1 MDDPRTVVRRY
12 LSDVLVGGNAR
23 TARRLIANEPL
34 RQRVAAFRRAFPD
47 LSVEPDL
54 LIAED
59 DLVAMR
65 ATGRGT
71 HLGTFQG
78 HPPTGCSWSATCT
91 ALYRVQSGA
100 IVDAWVQWDLLAI
113 LEQIGAVRRSNAAT
127 A

>member
-12 LSDVLVGGNAR
+12 LSDVLTGGNAR
-23 TARRLIANEPL
+23 MASGLIANEPF
-34 RQRVAAFRRAFPD
+34 RQRVMAFRRAFPD
-47 LSVEPDL
+47 VSVEPDL
-54 LIAED
+54 LIAEG

-78 HPPTGCSWSATCT
+78 IAPTGHSWSATCT
-91 ALYRVQSGA
+91 ALYRVQGGA

-113 LEQIGAVRRSNAAT
+113 LEQIGAVRRSEAAT

>member
-1 MDDPRTVVRRY
+1 MDEPRIVVRRY

-47 LSVEPDL
+47 LTLEPEL

-71 HLGTFQG
+71 HLGMFQG
-78 HPPTGCSWSATCT
+78 VEPTGRTWSATCT
-91 ALYRVQSGA
+91 ALYRVEGGA

-113 LEQIGAVRRSNAAT
+113 LEQIGAVRRSAAAT

>member
-23 TARRLIANEPL
+23 TAKRLIANEPF

-54 LIAED
+54 LIAEG

-65 ATGRGT
+65 AIGRAT

-78 HPPTGCSWSATCT
+78 IAPTGCSWSATCT
-91 ALYRVQSGA
+91 AVYRVQGGA

-113 LEQIGAVRRSNAAT
+113 LEQIGAVRRSAAAT